1 MLLRAKNSISD
12 LALLGGS
19 PLFERLRSTS
29 NLVKPDID
37 RFLDYSR
44 VFYQSGQYTNN
55 GPLVRELERRLA
67 EFHQTRFCVSFCNGF
82 WALVL
87 AIRCVALPGRSQVV
101 MPSLTYRRL
110 GDVIAWAGLVPRYCD
125 VDPATLAISP
135 VTAEPHIGPDTALV
149 LGVHPIVNICD
160 APGLEKLAA
169 KHGVPVLFDAVE
181 SVYETVGGKKV
192 GGFGSSEC
200 FSLHAS
206 KLINGFEGGYVTTND
221 RDIAARLSATRG
233 FGFVRQDTVVD
244 IGTNAKLNEVHA
256 AMALASLDE
265 LEAQVLR
272 NRARYRVYQEAL
284 RPVSGVRLLAFD
296 ETERCS
302 FKNIVVELT
311 AEWPLTRD
319 STVKFLNAEG
329 VLARAYYSP
338 PLHLKT
344 TAYETV
350 SGRLPE
356 TEKLSSRFMLL
367 PCGHMVEHEDLRM
380 IADLLRFIQENAS
393 AIAQRAEL

>member
-1 MLLRAKNSISD
+1 MLRTKNSIND
-12 LALLGGS
+12 LAMLGGA
-19 PLFERLRSTS
+19 PLFERPRSTS
-29 NLVKPDID
+29 NLVRPNID

-44 VFYQSGQYTNN
+44 AFYQSGQYTNN

-87 AIRCVALPGRSQVV
+87 AIRCIALPGRSQVV

-135 VTAEPHIGPDTALV
+135 ETAEPHIGPDTALI
-149 LGVHPIVNICD
+149 LGVHPIVNTCD
-160 APGLEKLAA
+160 APGLEQLAA
-169 KHGVPVLFDAVE
+169 RRGIPVLFDAVE

-192 GGFGSSEC
+192 GCFGSVEC

-221 RDIAARLSATRG
+221 GDIAARLSAMRG
-233 FGFVRQDTVVD
+233 FGFVKQDTVAD

-256 AMALASLDE
+256 AMALASLDD

-272 NRARYRVYQEAL
+272 NRARYRVYQDAL
-284 RPVSGVRLLAFD
+284 RPVSGMRLLAFD
-296 ETERCS
+296 EAERCS

-311 AEWPLTRD
+311 DEWPLTRD
-319 STVKFLNAEG
+319 STVKLLNAEG
-329 VLARAYYSP
+329 VLARAHYSP

-356 TEKLSSRFMLL
+356 TERLSSRFMLL

-380 IADLLRFIQENAS
+380 IADLLRFIQEHGA
-393 AIAQRAEL
+393 AIRQRADL

>member
-1 MLLRAKNSISD
+1 MLLTKSSIAD
-12 LALLGGS
+12 LALLGGAA
-19 PLFERLRSTS
+19 LFDRPRSTS
-29 NLVKPDID
+29 NLVRPDIE

-44 VFYQSGQYTNN
+44 VLYQSGQYTNN

-87 AIRCVALPGRSQVV
+87 AIRCIALPGRSQVI

-135 VTAEPHIGPDTALV
+135 VTAEPHIGPDAALI
-149 LGVHPIVNICD
+149 LGVHPIVNTCD
-160 APGLEKLAA
+160 APGLEQLAA
-169 KHGVPVLFDAVE
+169 RHSVPVLFDAVE

-192 GGFGSSEC
+192 GGFGSAEC

-221 RDIAARLSATRG
+221 ADIAARLSAMRG

-244 IGTNAKLNEVHA
+244 IGTNAKMNEVHA
-256 AMALASLDE
+256 AMALASLDD

-272 NRARYRVYQEAL
+272 NCARYRVYQDTL
-284 RPVSGVRLLAFD
+284 RPVSGIRLLAFD
-296 ETERCS
+296 EAERCS

-311 AEWPLTRD
+311 DEWPLTRD
-319 STVKFLNAEG
+319 STVKLLNAEG

-338 PLHLKT
+338 PLHRKA
-344 TAYETV
+344 TAYEAI
-350 SGRLPE
+350 SSLLPE
-356 TEKLSSRFMLL
+356 TERLSSRFMLL
-367 PCGHMVEHEDLRM
+367 PCGHMVEHEDMRM
-380 IADLLRFIQENAS
+380 IAGLLRFIREHAS
-393 AIAQRAEL
+393 AIRLKADI